1 MRPRPR
7 PAPRPA
13 PPGLRPA
20 PPGLR
25 AAVSG
30 LLALAL
36 AGAAVPAAAAPA
48 EPSDP
53 EPGPA
58 ATTEPAHPEEAVAQ
72 DERAWESAF
81 VGNVSGTG
89 ANAGS
94 VDVGEDGS
102 IRMVSVDGK
111 IAESED
117 GFVYHYTLIDP
128 ATENFTLT
136 ATFHV
141 DDASTVDN
149 QGGYGII
156 AVDSFV
162 PGDKGARYFNS
173 AAAAFARQTDPET
186 GSFLYG
192 VPGGRFVS
200 GYTDTPDVASTAR
213 STRDSAAFD
222 REFRSD
228 HTTELNANPP
238 KILTGDTFTL
248 TLRRSSTGFHAWLGD
263 DVDRQVIAYDPD
275 MLLRQTDDSFTVGV
289 FAGRKLA
296 VTVTDLTL
304 TTIHPDDDDP
314 AVDRPLTFLQ
324 PALAATS
331 ATTTPSTDYAP
342 ALTPNVRGEVHVLD
356 DHGAVLGGPVAAEPG
371 LPTHVPLRLQ
381 EGRNHLTAVLVPAPE
396 EEQDL
401 DEHTRLT
408 STDPVTIPLG
418 IEVRR
423 YGVPGNALHVAP
435 DGTAD
440 GAGTRAAPLDLET
453 ALAFA
458 QPGQQVVMRGG
469 TYRPERAIS
478 IPRGRD
484 GAPGA
489 RIVLTSAPGEHV
501 VVDLSGSRDG
511 GFVLRG
517 DFWHVHDLEVT
528 GARGRQ
534 KAFSVMGN
542 DNVIERLH
550 THHNGNTG
558 LQLSGDDSE
567 PFALWPARNLVLS
580 SVSHHNVDP
589 ERNDADG
596 FAAKLTVGDGNVFRY
611 CIAHHNVDDG
621 FDLYAKST
629 LGPHGGVLIE
639 HSVAYWNGYL
649 TDDPDEVSPQSGTG
663 FKLGGESIPLGNVLH
678 NAVTYGNVTQG
689 VSSNSSP
696 DGTIGQVTAY
706 DNHRN
711 NLTLSTVT
719 HPVTDYRVQGF
730 LSASPRGRDVVQLR
744 EQEDTISTDPSN
756 YRDGVNA
763 LGVQVQDDWFV
774 SVDTTVP
781 PTIADDGSIDMHGLL
796 ELTAQAPA
804 DTGARL
810 GPNPD
815 PTELVIGDEPGQ
827 GESGPPAPEPE
838 AQPGLD
844 VDPEP
849 EQDVLADA
857 GSPAALA
864 TTGTTVAL
872 LVLLAAVSVVAGAG
886 LRARARR

>member
-7 PAPRPA
+7 PAV
-13 PPGLRPA
+13 
-20 PPGLR
+20 R
-25 AAVSG
+25 AAASG

-36 AGAAVPAAAAPA
+36 AAVAVPASATTPDPPDPDQPAAA
-48 EPSDP
+48 
-53 EPGPA
+53 
-58 ATTEPAHPEEAVAQ
+58 
-72 DERAWESAF
+72 ERVWESAF
-81 VGNVSGTG
+81 VGNVSGSG
-89 ANAGS
+89 ASAGTVDVHDDGS
-94 VDVGEDGS
+94 V
-102 IRMVSVDGK
+102 RLVSVDGK

-117 GFVYHYTLIDP
+117 GFVYHYTRIDP

-156 AVDSFV
+156 AVDTFV
-162 PGDKGARYFNS
+162 PGSKGARYFNS
-173 AAAAFARQTDPET
+173 AASAFARQTDPVT
-186 GSFLYG
+186 GGFHYG
-192 VPGGRFVS
+192 TPGGRFVS
-200 GYTDTPDVASTAR
+200 GYTEAPDVASTAR

-222 REFRSD
+222 WGFRSD
-228 HTTELNANPP
+228 HATELNANPP

-248 TLRRSSTGFHAWLGD
+248 TLRRSATGFHAWMGD

-275 MLLRQTDDSFTVGV
+275 LLLRQTDDSFTVGV

-304 TTIHPDDDDP
+304 TTVHPDDDDP
-314 AVDRPLTFLQ
+314 AVDRPVTLLQ
-324 PALAATS
+324 PALAHTS
-331 ATTTPSTDYAP
+331 TATTPSNDHAP
-342 ALTPNVRGEVHVLD
+342 GLTANVEGDIHVVD
-356 DHGAVLGGPVAAEPG
+356 GSGAVVGGPVAAAPG
-371 LPTHVPLRLQ
+371 LPAPVPLRLRD
-381 EGRNHLTAVLVPAPE
+381 GRNDLTAVLTPAPE
-396 EEQDL
+396 DEQGL
-401 DEHTRLT
+401 DEHTRLA
-408 STDPVTIPLG
+408 STEPVRTPLAL
-418 IEVRR
+418 EVRR
-423 YGVPGNALHVAP
+423 YGVPGDALHVTP

-440 GAGTRAAPLDLET
+440 GAGTRAAPLDLRT

-458 QPGQQVVMRGG
+458 QPGQQVVLAGG
-469 TYRPERAIS
+469 TYRPDRAIT

-484 GAPGA
+484 GTADA

-501 VVDLSGSRDG
+501 VVDLADSPDG

-542 DNVIERLH
+542 DDVVERLH

-558 LQLSGDDSE
+558 LQISGDDSE
-567 PFALWPARNLVLS
+567 PSAMWPARNLVLS
-580 SVSHHNVDP
+580 SESHHNADP

-629 LGPHGGVLIE
+629 LGPHGAVLIE
-639 HSVAYWNGYL
+639 DSVAYRNGYL

-663 FKLGGESIPLGNVLH
+663 FKLGGESIPLGNALT

-696 DGTIGQVTAY
+696 DGTVRDVTAY
-706 DNHRN
+706 DNHQN
-711 NLTLSTVT
+711 NLTLATVT
-719 HPVTDYRVQGF
+719 HPVTDYRVHGF
-730 LSASPRGRDVVQLR
+730 LSAGSRGRDSISLR
-744 EQEDTISTDPSN
+744 EQQDTISTDPSN
-756 YRDGVNA
+756 YLDGVN
-763 LGVQVQDDWFV
+763 VQGTAVQDDWFV
-774 SVDTTVP
+774 SLDTTVA
-781 PTIADDGSIDMHGLL
+781 PTIAADGSIDMHGLL
-796 ELTAQAPA
+796 ELTAAAPA

-815 PTELVIGDEPGQ
+815 PTELVIGDEPGAR
-827 GESGPPAPEPE
+827 GPEAPRPEPVPEPGTGGDAVAAPVPVPPA
-838 AQPGLD
+838 
-844 VDPEP
+844 
-849 EQDVLADA
+849 DA
-857 GSPAALA
+857 VAAPAALA

-872 LVLLAAVSVVAGAG
+872 LALVGSALVAGGAG
-886 LRARARR
+886 LRARARQSA